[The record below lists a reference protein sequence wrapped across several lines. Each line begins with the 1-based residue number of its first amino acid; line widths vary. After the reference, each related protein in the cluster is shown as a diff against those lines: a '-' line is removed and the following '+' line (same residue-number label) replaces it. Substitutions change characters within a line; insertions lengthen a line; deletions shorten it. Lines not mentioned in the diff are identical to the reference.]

1 VIIERELFFGGVKL
15 LTDLISYAIIQH
27 TERRRLIMPYYVV
40 NCIVF
45 KRKED
50 AIAYKAK

>member
-27 TERRRLIMPYYVV
+27 TGKRRLIMLYYVI
-40 NCIVF
+40 NGIVF
-45 KRKED
+45 WNKP
-50 AIAYKAK
+50 AALAYKAK